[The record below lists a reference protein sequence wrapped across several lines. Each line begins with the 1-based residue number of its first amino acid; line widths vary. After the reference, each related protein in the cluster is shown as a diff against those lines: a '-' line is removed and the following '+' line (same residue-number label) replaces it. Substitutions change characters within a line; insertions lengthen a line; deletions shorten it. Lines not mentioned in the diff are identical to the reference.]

1 MGARTTELSPS
12 SLTHGVGG
20 GDGVRRRRGDTAGWR
35 TGGGDGM
42 RRRGWGGGGAY
53 TAVVATVEAELDL
66 AVATAVEKA
75 VEVKNFHR
83 SSRFRPIP

>member
-1 MGARTTELSPS
+1 MKEVTVEAELDLAAAPAAEKGALVVTEEVMGVA
-12 SLTHGVGG
+12 
-20 GDGVRRRRGDTAGWR
+20 
-35 TGGGDGM
+35 
-42 RRRGWGGGGAY
+42 
-53 TAVVATVEAELDL
+53 TAVAVATVEAELDL

>member
-1 MGARTTELSPS
+1 MA
-12 SLTHGVGG
+12 
-20 GDGVRRRRGDTAGWR
+20 
-35 TGGGDGM
+35 
-42 RRRGWGGGGAY
+42 
-53 TAVVATVEAELDL
+53 TAVAVATVEAELDL